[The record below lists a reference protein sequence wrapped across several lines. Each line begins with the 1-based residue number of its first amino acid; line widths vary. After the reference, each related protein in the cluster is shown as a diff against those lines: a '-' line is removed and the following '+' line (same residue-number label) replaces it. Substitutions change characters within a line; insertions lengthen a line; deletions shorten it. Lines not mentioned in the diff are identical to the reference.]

1 MITRRV
7 GQAAWRSGALLVT
20 AVVLASCG
28 WHGVANV
35 PMPGGPG
42 TGHRHMTIYVQMP
55 DTLALNAN
63 SLVKVADVYVGTVRG
78 IELKNWVATLTLDLQ
93 PDLKLP
99 ANTLAKIGQTRL
111 LGTQQ
116 VELDMPPNPSPQL
129 LHSGDTI
136 PLKNASAFPTTERVL
151 ASIST
156 VMRGGGI
163 PNLETIQTE
172 VNNALDGRADQ
183 IRDFLG
189 RLDTFTAELNKQT
202 DDIIHAIDASNRLLS
217 IVAAR
222 NNTLDQVLTDMPPL
236 IKHFSETRDL
246 FANTTEAVGRFS
258 DVTHQLTSDARS
270 DFETNL
276 RLMQQGLKQLGRA
289 SPYILGALKFMMTS
303 PFSIDNIAKVVRGDY
318 MNISATIDLTLS
330 SVDNAILTGTGL
342 SGMLRAL
349 EQSWGRD
356 PATMIPDIRYNPNPA
371 DAPVERGER

>member
-7 GQAAWRSGALLVT
+7 GQAAWRSGVLLVT

-42 TGHRHMTIYVQMP
+42 TGRNHMTIYVQMP

-129 LHSGDTI
+129 LRSGDTI

-246 FANTTEAVGRFS
+246 FANATEAVGRFS
-258 DVTHQLTSDARS
+258 DVTHQLMSDARS
-270 DFETNL
+270 DFETNV

-371 DAPVERGER
+371 DAPVERGEG

>member
-7 GQAAWRSGALLVT
+7 GQAAWRSGVLLVT

-42 TGHRHMTIYVQMP
+42 TGRNHMRIFVQMP

-63 SLVKVADVYVGTVRG
+63 SLVTVADVNVGTVRG

-99 ANTLAKIGQTRL
+99 ANTLAKISQTRV

-129 LHSGDTI
+129 LRSGDTI

-222 NNTLDQVLTDMPPL
+222 NSTLDQVLTDMPPL
-236 IKHFSETRDL
+236 IKHFSETRDV
-246 FANTTEAVGRFS
+246 FANASEAMGRFS
-258 DVTHQLTSDARS
+258 DVTHQLMSDARS
-270 DFETNL
+270 DFETNV

-303 PFSIDNIAKVVRGDY
+303 PFSVDNIAKVVRGDY

-330 SVDNAILTGTGL
+330 SVDNAILTGTGV

-356 PATMIPDIRYNPNPA
+356 PATMIPDIRYTPNPA
-371 DAPVERGER
+371 FAPVERGEE

>member
-1 MITRRV
+1 MITRRM
-7 GQAAWRSGALLVT
+7 GQAAWRSGVLLVT

-42 TGHRHMTIYVQMP
+42 TGRNHMTIYVQMP

-63 SLVKVADVYVGTVRG
+63 SLVTVADVYVGTVRG

-99 ANTLAKIGQTRL
+99 ANTLAKISQTRL

-129 LHSGDTI
+129 LRSGDTI

-222 NNTLDQVLTDMPPL
+222 NSTLDQVLTDMPPL
-236 IKHFSETRDL
+236 IKHFSETRDV
-246 FANTTEAVGRFS
+246 FANASEAMGRFS
-258 DVTHQLTSDARS
+258 DVTHQLMSDARS

-330 SVDNAILTGTGL
+330 SVDNAILTGTGV

-356 PATMIPDIRYNPNPA
+356 PATMIPDIRYTPNPA
-371 DAPVERGER
+371 FAPVERGEE

>member
-1 MITRRV
+1 MITRRM
-7 GQAAWRSGALLVT
+7 GQAAWRSGVLLVT

-42 TGHRHMTIYVQMP
+42 TGRNHMTIYVQMP

-63 SLVKVADVYVGTVRG
+63 SLVTVADVYVGTVRG

-99 ANTLAKIGQTRL
+99 ANTLAKISQTRL

-129 LHSGDTI
+129 LRSGDTI

-222 NNTLDQVLTDMPPL
+222 NNTLDQVLTDMPAL

-258 DVTHQLTSDARS
+258 DVTHQLMSDARS

-330 SVDNAILTGTGL
+330 SVDNAMLTGTGP

-371 DAPVERGER
+371 DAPVERGEE

>member
-1 MITRRV
+1 MITRRM
-7 GQAAWRSGALLVT
+7 GQAAWRSGVLLVT

-42 TGHRHMTIYVQMP
+42 TGRNHMTIYVQMP

-63 SLVKVADVYVGTVRG
+63 SLVTVADVYVGTVRG

-99 ANTLAKIGQTRL
+99 ANTLAKISQTRL

-129 LHSGDTI
+129 LRSGDTI

-222 NNTLDQVLTDMPPL
+222 NSTLDQVLTDMPPL
-236 IKHFSETRDL
+236 IKHFSETRDV
-246 FANTTEAVGRFS
+246 FANASEAMGRFS
-258 DVTHQLTSDARS
+258 DVTHQLMSDARS
-270 DFETNL
+270 DFETNV

-303 PFSIDNIAKVVRGDY
+303 PFSVDNIAKVVRGDY

-371 DAPVERGER
+371 DAPVERGEE

>member
-7 GQAAWRSGALLVT
+7 GQAAWRSGVLLVT
-20 AVVLASCG
+20 AVMLASCG

-42 TGHRHMTIYVQMP
+42 TGRNHMRIFVQMP

-63 SLVKVADVYVGTVRG
+63 SLVTVADVNVGTVRG

-99 ANTLAKIGQTRL
+99 ANTLAKISQTRV

-129 LHSGDTI
+129 LRSGDTI

-222 NNTLDQVLTDMPPL
+222 NSTLDQVLTDMPPL
-236 IKHFSETRDL
+236 IKHFSETRDV
-246 FANTTEAVGRFS
+246 FANASEAMGRFS
-258 DVTHQLTSDARS
+258 DVTHQLMSDARS
-270 DFETNL
+270 DFETNV

-303 PFSIDNIAKVVRGDY
+303 PFSVDNIAKVVRGDY

-330 SVDNAILTGTGL
+330 SVDNAILTGTGV

-349 EQSWGRD
+349 EQAWGRD
-356 PATMIPDIRYNPNPA
+356 PATMIPDIRYTPNPA
-371 DAPVERGER
+371 FAPVERGEE

>member
-7 GQAAWRSGALLVT
+7 GQAAWRSGVLLVT
-20 AVVLASCG
+20 AVMLASCG

-42 TGHRHMTIYVQMP
+42 TGRNHMRIFVQMP

-63 SLVKVADVYVGTVRG
+63 SLVTVADVNVGTVRG

-99 ANTLAKIGQTRL
+99 ANTLAKISQTRV

-129 LHSGDTI
+129 LRSGDTI

-222 NNTLDQVLTDMPPL
+222 NSTLDQVLTDMPPL
-236 IKHFSETRDL
+236 IKHFSETRDV
-246 FANTTEAVGRFS
+246 FANASEAMGRFS
-258 DVTHQLTSDARS
+258 DVTHQLMSDARS
-270 DFETNL
+270 DFETNV

-303 PFSIDNIAKVVRGDY
+303 PFSVDNIAKVVRGDY

-330 SVDNAILTGTGL
+330 SVDNAILTGTGV

-356 PATMIPDIRYNPNPA
+356 PATMIPDIRYTPNPA
-371 DAPVERGER
+371 FAPVERGEE

>member
-1 MITRRV
+1 MITRRM
-7 GQAAWRSGALLVT
+7 GQAAWRSGVLLVT

-42 TGHRHMTIYVQMP
+42 TGRNHMTIYVQMP

-63 SLVKVADVYVGTVRG
+63 SVVTVGDVYVGTVRG
-78 IELKNWVATLTLDLQ
+78 IELKNWVATLTLVLQ

-99 ANTLAKIGQTRL
+99 ANTLAKISQTRL

-129 LHSGDTI
+129 LRSGDTI

-258 DVTHQLTSDARS
+258 DVTHQLMSDARS

-303 PFSIDNIAKVVRGDY
+303 PFSVDNIAKVVRGDY

-330 SVDNAILTGTGL
+330 SVDNAILTGTGV

-349 EQSWGRD
+349 EQAWGRD
-356 PATMIPDIRYNPNPA
+356 PATMIPDIRYTPNPA
-371 DAPVERGER
+371 FAPVERGEE